1 MSRLCFPALLIPLLL
16 GAALPV
22 RAELQIEIIK
32 PNEQAPQIGV
42 TPFAEGNDLSTI
54 IQNDLRRSGRFASS
68 ASLPQTVYRSADLD
82 PGLWQQAQIP
92 YAVVGR
98 VTPQGDDLLIQYEL
112 MDINKS
118 QRLLGEQLTVSKAR
132 QREAAHLIA
141 DKIYQA
147 LTGVAGDFSGRIAY
161 VLRQKASSPETRAR
175 FALQIADTDGH
186 DPKTV
191 VESTEPIL
199 SPAWTPDGKS
209 IAYVSFESGRP
220 AIYLQALETGQRQVL
235 AQFKGLNGAP
245 SFSPDGQSMLFTAS
259 MDGNPEIYR
268 MDLSSKKLERLT
280 RDTAIDTEAR
290 YAADGKSF
298 VFTSDRGGNPQVYR
312 YTFADGSIKRLT
324 YRGSFNA
331 RASLSPDDQSMVLV
345 HRPAGQQFQVTLQDL
360 RSGVTVPLTPT
371 PLDESP
377 SFSPNGQ
384 MIVYATREEG
394 RGLLAIVSTDGRF
407 RMRLPS
413 ENGEVREPAWA
424 PRPR

>member
-161 VLRQKASSPETRAR
+161 VLRENPSLRRPGRWPSHTLPCRLPTPMATNRGPCW
-175 FALQIADTDGH
+175 
-186 DPKTV
+186 
-191 VESTEPIL
+191 
-199 SPAWTPDGKS
+199 SPANRSCRLHGP
-209 IAYVSFESGRP
+209 
-220 AIYLQALETGQRQVL
+220 
-235 AQFKGLNGAP
+235 
-245 SFSPDGQSMLFTAS
+245 
-259 MDGNPEIYR
+259 R
-268 MDLSSKKLERLT
+268 M
-280 RDTAIDTEAR
+280 A
-290 YAADGKSF
+290 
-298 VFTSDRGGNPQVYR
+298 N
-312 YTFADGSIKRLT
+312 
-324 YRGSFNA
+324 
-331 RASLSPDDQSMVLV
+331 
-345 HRPAGQQFQVTLQDL
+345 
-360 RSGVTVPLTPT
+360 
-371 PLDESP
+371 
-377 SFSPNGQ
+377 
-384 MIVYATREEG
+384 
-394 RGLLAIVSTDGRF
+394 
-407 RMRLPS
+407 RLPMCRLKAVARPFTCRRWKPAS
-413 ENGEVREPAWA
+413 VRCWPSSRA
-424 PRPR
+424 